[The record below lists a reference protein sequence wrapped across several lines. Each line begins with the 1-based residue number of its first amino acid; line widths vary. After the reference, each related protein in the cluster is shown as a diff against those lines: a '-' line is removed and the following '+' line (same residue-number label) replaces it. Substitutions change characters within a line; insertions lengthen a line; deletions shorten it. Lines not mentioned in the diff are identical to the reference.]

1 MTASR
6 RDAPCSAG
14 IPAGMRAEGPLSAG
28 NTGGTPAPQR
38 NRLRLFALAAL
49 PFLPAC
55 TRDPDHGPGKVHW
68 DRDTCERCGMAVSDR
83 HYAAQVRGG
92 PKREAFKF
100 DDIGC
105 ALFWLKEQPWADAAE
120 TEIWVNDFRSGE
132 WLDARK
138 AHYLPGKTS
147 PMAYGFGALGG
158 DKNAPEAGSVDF
170 DTMKANILARGK

>member
-1 MTASR
+1 MSK
-6 RDAPCSAG
+6 CSAG
-14 IPAGMRAEGPLSAG
+14 VSPASSAEGGSAARLPAR
-28 NTGGTPAPQR
+28 TPAPQR
-38 NRLRLFALAAL
+38 DRLRLLAAL
-49 PFLPAC
+49 AIIPILPAC

-68 DRDTCERCGMAVSDR
+68 DRDTCKRCSMAVSDR

-138 AHYLPGKTS
+138 AHYLAGKTS
-147 PMAYGFGALGG
+147 PMAYGFGALA
-158 DKNAPEAGSVDF
+158 KPEAGSIDF
-170 DTMKANILARGK
+170 TAMKADILARGK